1 MSFLNSDAEKILEF
15 FYQNRPSFCGEK
27 QIRETFGFNYNKTQT
42 ILRDLEIRSFIST
55 TPNYPEGTLRPNPP
69 KNVESGDLYRIVK
82 RGIDYIEKQGD
93 YKENISNIYNQ
104 TITNSPNSQIMAD
117 SPNSQ
122 QNISI
127 NNNLNDQDR
136 IKLEDLND
144 KIDEFKKE
152 LSQIQQNITQSTLR
166 NDKNII
172 EKFLSSNTLKFY
184 HQNLI

>member
-1 MSFLNSDAEKILEF
+1 M
-15 FYQNRPSFCGEK
+15 
-27 QIRETFGFNYNKTQT
+27 
-42 ILRDLEIRSFIST
+42 
-55 TPNYPEGTLRPNPP
+55 
-69 KNVESGDLYRIVK
+69 ESGDLYRIVK